1 MLYMESYN
9 SIFCKC
15 IKDKPTN
22 TKSVADTGFFPV
34 AVATFF
40 VEISYGGGGEGGGV
54 VDRKITLSF

>member
-1 MLYMESYN
+1 MESYN

-40 VEISYGGGGEGGGV
+40 VKELFIWGWGGGGDGV
-54 VDRKITLSF
+54 VGCE

>member
-40 VEISYGGGGEGGGV
+40 VKELFIWGGGGV
-54 VDRKITLSF
+54 NRKINLSF